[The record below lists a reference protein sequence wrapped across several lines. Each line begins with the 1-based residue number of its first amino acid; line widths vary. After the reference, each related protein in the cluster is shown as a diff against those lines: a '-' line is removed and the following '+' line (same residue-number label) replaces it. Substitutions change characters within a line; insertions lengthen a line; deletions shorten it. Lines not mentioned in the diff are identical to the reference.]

1 MTMNKRLVLLT
12 KYFPPEMGAPQS
24 RLYET
29 VIGLQKRGW
38 EILIITAMPNYP
50 TGRVF
55 DGYRGLF
62 FMKDEKDGIDIR
74 RYALYA
80 SHSKRPFPRIVS
92 MLSFSF
98 TAMFSLAKVRA
109 FRPSYIIT
117 ESPPLTLGLT
127 GLALARIAGAKHIM
141 NISDIWPLSA
151 LRLGAIS
158 EGYMYRRLEKLE
170 RYLYRR
176 SFACMG
182 QSSEI
187 TDRLEKTGSNRTI
200 LFRNGVDFNRFEQ
213 IRDIGQ
219 RKGSAKLRIVYAG
232 LLGVAQGVADICRH
246 IDFAA
251 IGTELHIYGEG
262 SQKDEIQEFINKN
275 QQRGIIL
282 HKSVTRE
289 QIPATLLQYD
299 VTLIPL
305 VTPIYGAIP
314 SKIYEAMAAGLPII
328 FSGGGEGERII
339 NEHQAGWTCTPG
351 NYEEISSRIKGLAAM
366 DRETLEKIRANC
378 IKAARNVF
386 NREIQVEHL
395 NQFLLKGK
403 Q

>member
-1 MTMNKRLVLLT
+1 
-12 KYFPPEMGAPQS
+12 MGAPQS

-62 FMKDEKDGIDIR
+62 VMKDETDGINIR

-80 SHSKRPFPRIVS
+80 SHSKKSFPRIVS
-92 MLSFSF
+92 MLSFGF
-98 TAMFSLAKVRA
+98 TAMFSLARVRA
-109 FRPSYIIT
+109 FKPSYIIT

-141 NISDIWPLSA
+141 NVSDIWPLSA

-158 EGYMYRRLEKLE
+158 EGYMYKRLEKLE

-187 TDRLEKTGSNRTI
+187 TDRLEITGSKRTI

-213 IRDIGQ
+213 IRGAVTTTPS
-219 RKGSAKLRIVYAG
+219 GKLRIVYAG
-232 LLGVAQGVADICRH
+232 LLGIAQGVKDICTH
-246 IDFAA
+246 VDFASLGA
-251 IGTELHIYGEG
+251 ELHIYGEG
-262 SQKDEIQEFINKN
+262 SQKNEIREFIDKN
-275 QQRGIIL
+275 PQRGIFL
-282 HKSVTRE
+282 HKSVSRE
-289 QIPATLLQYD
+289 AIPATLMQYD

-305 VTPIYGAIP
+305 ITPIYGAIP

-339 NEHQAGWTCTPG
+339 NEYRTGWACTPG
-351 NYEEISSRIKGLAAM
+351 NYAEISTKIKEVVSMDKEQLDRIK
-366 DRETLEKIRANC
+366 ANC

-403 Q
+403 

>member
-1 MTMNKRLVLLT
+1 
-12 KYFPPEMGAPQS
+12 MGAPQS

-62 FMKDEKDGIDIR
+62 VMKDEKDGIDIR

-80 SHSKRPFPRIVS
+80 SHSKKSFPRIVS
-92 MLSFSF
+92 MLSFGF
-98 TAMFSLAKVRA
+98 TAMFSLARVRA
-109 FRPSYIIT
+109 FKPAYIIT

-141 NISDIWPLSA
+141 NVSDIWPLSA

-158 EGYMYRRLEKLE
+158 EGYMYKRLEKLE

-187 TDRLEKTGSNRTI
+187 TDRLEITGSKRTI

-213 IRDIGQ
+213 IRDTVVTAP
-219 RKGSAKLRIVYAG
+219 STKLRIVYAG
-232 LLGVAQGVADICRH
+232 LLGIAQGVKDICTH
-246 IDFAA
+246 VDFAA
-251 IGTELHIYGEG
+251 LGAELHIYGEG
-262 SQKDEIQEFINKN
+262 SQKNDIREFINKN
-275 QQRGIIL
+275 PQRGIFL
-282 HKSVTRE
+282 HKSVSRE
-289 QIPATLLQYD
+289 AIPATLMQYD

-339 NEHQAGWTCTPG
+339 HEYYTGWTCTPG
-351 NYEEISSRIKGLAAM
+351 DYTEISTKIKEVAAM
-366 DRETLEKIRANC
+366 NMEQLNKIKANC

-395 NQFLLKGK
+395 NQFLLKGE
-403 Q
+403 

>member
-1 MTMNKRLVLLT
+1 
-12 KYFPPEMGAPQS
+12 MGAPQS

-62 FMKDEKDGIDIR
+62 SMKDEKDGIDVR

-80 SHSKRPFPRIVS
+80 SHSKKSFPRIVS
-92 MLSFSF
+92 MLSFGF

-127 GLALARIAGAKHIM
+127 GLALARIAGARHIM

-158 EGYMYRRLEKLE
+158 EGYMYKRLEKLE

-187 TDRLEKTGSNRTI
+187 TERLEKSGSKRTI

-213 IRDIGQ
+213 IRDTVQ
-219 RKGSAKLRIVYAG
+219 KESVDRLRIVYAG
-232 LLGVAQGVADICRH
+232 LLGIAQGVRDICRH
-246 IDFAA
+246 IDFASMGA
-251 IGTELHIYGEG
+251 ELHIYGEG
-262 SQKDEIQEFINKN
+262 SQKNEIAEYIRKN
-275 QQRGIIL
+275 PKKGIYL
-282 HKSVTRE
+282 HKSVPRE
-289 QIPATLLQYD
+289 NIPATLMQYD
-299 VTLIPL
+299 ATLIPL

-339 NEHQAGWTCTPG
+339 KEYKTGWACTPG
-351 NYEEISSRIKGLAAM
+351 DYAEISARIKEVAAM
-366 DRETLEKIRANC
+366 DKEELNKIKANC
-378 IKAARNVF
+378 IRSARNVF

-403 Q
+403 

>member
-1 MTMNKRLVLLT
+1 MEKRLVLLT

-62 FMKDEKDGIDIR
+62 SMKDEKDGIDVR

-80 SHSKRPFPRIVS
+80 SHSKKSFPRIVS
-92 MLSFSF
+92 MLSFGF
-98 TAMFSLAKVRA
+98 TAMFSLARVRTFKPA
-109 FRPSYIIT
+109 YIIT

-141 NISDIWPLSA
+141 NVSDIWPLSA

-158 EGYMYRRLEKLE
+158 EGYMYKRLEKLE

-187 TDRLEKTGSNRTI
+187 TERLGKTGSRRTI

-213 IRDIGQ
+213 IRDNIKKPGV
-219 RKGSAKLRIVYAG
+219 SKLRIVYAG
-232 LLGVAQGVADICRH
+232 LLGIAQGINDICRH

-251 IGTELHIYGEG
+251 LGAELHIYGEG
-262 SQKDEIQEFINKN
+262 SQKNEIQEFINN
-275 QQRGIIL
+275 NPQRGIIL
-282 HKSVTRE
+282 HKSVPRE
-289 QIPATLLQYD
+289 HVPATLLQYD

-339 NEHQAGWTCTPG
+339 KEHNTGWTCLPG
-351 NYEEISSRIKGLAAM
+351 DYSGISATIKDVATMDSSRLDKIK
-366 DRETLEKIRANC
+366 ANC

-403 Q
+403 

>member
-1 MTMNKRLVLLT
+1 
-12 KYFPPEMGAPQS
+12 MGAPQS

-62 FMKDEKDGIDIR
+62 AMKDETDGINIR

-80 SHSKRPFPRIVS
+80 SHSKKSFPRIVS
-92 MLSFSF
+92 MLSFGF
-98 TAMFSLAKVRA
+98 TAMFSLARVRA
-109 FRPSYIIT
+109 FKPAYIIT

-158 EGYMYRRLEKLE
+158 EGYMYKRLEKLE

-187 TDRLEKTGSNRTI
+187 TDRLEITGSKRTI

-213 IRDIGQ
+213 IRDTVKATPSG
-219 RKGSAKLRIVYAG
+219 KLRIVYAG
-232 LLGVAQGVADICRH
+232 LLGIAQGVKDICMH
-246 IDFAA
+246 VDFASLGA
-251 IGTELHIYGEG
+251 ELHIYGEG
-262 SQKDEIQEFINKN
+262 SQKNDIRDFINKN
-275 QQRGIIL
+275 PQRGIFL
-282 HKSVTRE
+282 HKSVSRE
-289 QIPATLLQYD
+289 AIPATLMQYD

-305 VTPIYGAIP
+305 ITPIYGAIP

-339 NEHQAGWTCTPG
+339 NEYRTGWACTPG
-351 NYEEISSRIKGLAAM
+351 NYTEISTKIKEVAAM
-366 DRETLEKIRANC
+366 DKEQLDRIKANC

-403 Q
+403 

>member
-1 MTMNKRLVLLT
+1 
-12 KYFPPEMGAPQS
+12 MGAPQS

-62 FMKDEKDGIDIR
+62 ALKDETDGINIR

-80 SHSKRPFPRIVS
+80 SHSKKSFPRIVS
-92 MLSFSF
+92 MLSFGF
-98 TAMFSLAKVRA
+98 TAMFSLARVRA
-109 FRPSYIIT
+109 FKPAYVIT

-141 NISDIWPLSA
+141 NVSDIWPLSA

-158 EGYMYRRLEKLE
+158 EGYMYKRLEKLE

-187 TDRLEKTGSNRTI
+187 TDRLEITGSKRTI

-213 IRDIGQ
+213 IRETVKVETTG
-219 RKGSAKLRIVYAG
+219 KLRIVYAG
-232 LLGVAQGVADICRH
+232 LLGMAQGVKDICRH
-246 IDFAA
+246 IDFASLHA
-251 IGTELHIYGEG
+251 ELHIYGEG
-262 SQKDEIQEFINKN
+262 SEKNEIQEFISKHPH
-275 QQRGIIL
+275 RGIVL
-282 HKSVTRE
+282 HKSISRE
-289 QIPATLLQYD
+289 AIPATLMHYD
-299 VTLIPL
+299 ITLIPL
-305 VTPIYGAIP
+305 ITPIYGAIP

-339 NEHQAGWTCTPG
+339 NQYRTGWACTPG
-351 NYEEISSRIKGLAAM
+351 NYAEISTKIKEVAAM
-366 DRETLEKIRANC
+366 DIKQLDKIKENC

-403 Q
+403 

>member
-1 MTMNKRLVLLT
+1 
-12 KYFPPEMGAPQS
+12 MGAPQS

-62 FMKDEKDGIDIR
+62 TMKDEKDGIDVR

-80 SHSKRPFPRIVS
+80 SHSKKSFPRIVS
-92 MLSFSF
+92 MLSFGF
-98 TAMFSLAKVRA
+98 TAMFSLARVRA
-109 FRPSYIIT
+109 FKPAYIIT

-141 NISDIWPLSA
+141 NVSDIWPLSA

-158 EGYMYRRLEKLE
+158 EGYMYKRLEKLE

-187 TDRLEKTGSNRTI
+187 TERLEQTGSKRTI

-213 IRDIGQ
+213 TRDTIQ
-219 RKGSAKLRIVYAG
+219 KQPADKLRIVYAG
-232 LLGVAQGVADICRH
+232 LLGIAQGVKDICRH
-246 IDFAA
+246 IDFASLGA
-251 IGTELHIYGEG
+251 ELHIYGEG
-262 SQKDEIQEFINKN
+262 SERNEIENFIKN
-275 QQRGIIL
+275 NPQRGIVL

-289 QIPATLLQYD
+289 AIPATLMQYD
-299 VTLIPL
+299 ITLIPL

-339 NEHQAGWTCTPG
+339 NEHQTGWTCTPADYADISAKIKEVV
-351 NYEEISSRIKGLAAM
+351 NMDTEELNKM
-366 DRETLEKIRANC
+366 KANC
-378 IKAARNVF
+378 VKAARNVF

-403 Q
+403 

>member
-1 MTMNKRLVLLT
+1 
-12 KYFPPEMGAPQS
+12 MGAPQS

-62 FMKDEKDGIDIR
+62 AMKDEKDGIDIR

-80 SHSKRPFPRIVS
+80 SHSKKSFPRIVS
-92 MLSFSF
+92 MLSFGF
-98 TAMFSLAKVRA
+98 TAMFSLARVRA
-109 FRPSYIIT
+109 FKPSYVIT

-141 NISDIWPLSA
+141 NVSDIWPLSA

-158 EGYMYRRLEKLE
+158 EGYMYKRLEKLE

-187 TDRLEKTGSNRTI
+187 TDRLEITGSKRTI

-213 IRDIGQ
+213 IRDTVTA
-219 RKGSAKLRIVYAG
+219 SPPDKLRIVYAG
-232 LLGVAQGVADICRH
+232 LLGIAQGVKDICLH
-246 IDFAA
+246 VDFASLGA
-251 IGTELHIYGEG
+251 ELHIYGEG
-262 SQKDEIQEFINKN
+262 SQKNEISEFINKN
-275 QQRGIIL
+275 PQRGIFL
-282 HKSVTRE
+282 HKSVSRE
-289 QIPATLLQYD
+289 AIPATLMQYH

-305 VTPIYGAIP
+305 ITPIYGAIP

-339 NEHQAGWTCTPG
+339 NEYQTGWSCTPG
-351 NYEEISSRIKGLAAM
+351 NYAEISTKIKEVAAM
-366 DRETLEKIRANC
+366 DKEQLNKIKANC

-403 Q
+403 

>member
-1 MTMNKRLVLLT
+1 
-12 KYFPPEMGAPQS
+12 MGAPQS

-62 FMKDEKDGIDIR
+62 AMKDETDGINIR

-80 SHSKRPFPRIVS
+80 SHSKKSFPRIVS
-92 MLSFSF
+92 MLSFGF
-98 TAMFSLAKVRA
+98 TAMFSLARVRA
-109 FRPSYIIT
+109 FKPSYIIT

-141 NISDIWPLSA
+141 NVSDIWPLSA

-158 EGYMYRRLEKLE
+158 EGYMYKRLEKLE

-187 TDRLEKTGSNRTI
+187 TDRLEITGSKRTI

-213 IRDIGQ
+213 IRDTATIIPSG
-219 RKGSAKLRIVYAG
+219 KLRIVYAG
-232 LLGVAQGVADICRH
+232 LLGIAQGVKDICTH
-246 IDFAA
+246 VDFTSLGA
-251 IGTELHIYGEG
+251 ELHIYGEG
-262 SQKDEIQEFINKN
+262 SQKNEIQDFIIKN
-275 QQRGIIL
+275 PQRGIFL
-282 HKSVTRE
+282 HKSVSRE
-289 QIPATLLQYD
+289 AIPATLMQYD

-305 VTPIYGAIP
+305 ITPIYGAIP

-339 NEHQAGWTCTPG
+339 NEYRTGWSCTPG
-351 NYEEISSRIKGLAAM
+351 NYAEISTKIKEVAAM
-366 DRETLEKIRANC
+366 DKEQLDRIKANC

-403 Q
+403 